1 MFNVLKTDPDQYRL
15 VAAWYSGGVTVVDFT
30 DPAQAREVAYYD
42 FAPLEAI
49 ASEGLWSAYGYNGF
63 VYSNGLFRGFDSL
76 LIPQAR
82 AGAKNLS
89 TLNPQTQL

>member
-1 MFNVLKTDPDQYRL
+1 MLKTDPNEYRL

-30 DPAQAREVAYYD
+30 EPSQAREVAYYD
-42 FAPLEAI
+42 FAPLEA
-49 ASEGLWSAYGYNGF
+49 ADTEGLWSAYAYNGV

-76 LIPQAR
+76 SIPQAR
-82 AGAKNLS
+82 AGAKKLS